1 MHDRSEAVVSL
12 WKINAFCP
20 GLFKKVTNA
29 VVHQDLTEKSTIVG
43 DLHSLLDD
51 FTEWSVNWDWVLAGD
66 HHEKA
71 TSALKRDT
79 ALRRSKLLTRY
90 LVFLAMTNRFLIA
103 IDPSSAS
110 YAESAAVTAAE
121 WIVQIAEPQTT
132 DSVPGVGMKLAL
144 LLGRSIIS
152 TTSEWSQ
159 PEALPTL
166 ETKIFKSWCG
176 MLGRPT

>member
-43 DLHSLLDD
+43 ELHSLLDD

-103 IDPSSAS
+103 IDPGSAS

-159 PEALPTL
+159 PDALPTL
-166 ETKIFKSWCG
+166 EPKIFKSWCG